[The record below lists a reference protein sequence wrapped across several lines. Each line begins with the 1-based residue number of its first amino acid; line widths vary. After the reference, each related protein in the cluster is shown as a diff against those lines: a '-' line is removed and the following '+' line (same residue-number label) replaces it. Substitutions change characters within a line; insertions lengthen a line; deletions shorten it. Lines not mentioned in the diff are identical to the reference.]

1 MGFSMPMAISFSLKG
16 IYYSPKLSDS
26 SSPSVDELQLF
37 KPCQDFSTANYDD
50 PKELCDQAGWV
61 VQEPFPELAYNLD
74 ERRSMT
80 YLTEE
85 RITTL
90 ACDGKQFNLNLN
102 FALAAYDVDFDQI
115 PPCVSFGFS
124 PLGGSF
130 NRLKNIKDV
139 MNFYRTSYTKA
150 TMIYDCLALSV
161 NFNLR

>member
-1 MGFSMPMAISFSLKG
+1 MSKCKNSSLYIPAQLIATNDSLAVLRDVHKMGFSMPMAISFSLKG
-16 IYYSPKLSDS
+16 VYYSPKLSDS

-90 ACDGKQFNLNLN
+90 VSTTGQ
-102 FALAAYDVDFDQI
+102 
-115 PPCVSFGFS
+115 VSF
-124 PLGGSF
+124 L
-130 NRLKNIKDV
+130 
-139 MNFYRTSYTKA
+139 
-150 TMIYDCLALSV
+150 
-161 NFNLR
+161 